1 MKDKGATPQNTM
13 KDKEATPQNTM
24 KDKEATPQN
33 AMKDK
38 GATPQNAMKDKGA
51 TPQNTMKDKEATPQ
65 NAMKDKGATPQN
77 TSRQTTQTQMLYR
90 ASPYPPNIPV
100 ALGIKIEPHHIF
112 GLCREARNNLHFLDE
127 ETIVFPSGNNCV
139 LYNVHQ
145 QQTNFIPGAMPY
157 QMEKQAIKA
166 LAISSDRCFLAV
178 SERGVQSTVSVY
190 DIKSDQCYKMQ
201 VLRGGDFNVKEFV
214 CMAFSADSKY
224 LLCQGGGPDWILFYW
239 DWETDEVI
247 ATVDTTRLGF
257 VSQVSFNPVDN
268 TQICVSGKYVFTIY
282 QLEKDRLKKIST
294 FKMDR
299 ENNKSHA
306 WLSEDSIV
314 FGTETGKLKLLKDGE
329 FSKNDP
335 SSTAVLP
342 CISAV
347 MAYSKGFAYAS
358 RLGEV
363 CLYEKIEYGYMKVAE
378 IRIPQDPCSN
388 EPSLSAQQE
397 IKSMCLSPSEETLA
411 ISTQHGQIY
420 HVNLASVEISQN
432 KQANFEYLFHS
443 LHSGSITGL
452 SVSSSKHL
460 FATCSKDNSVRI
472 WNYKTNSLELH
483 KEFPE
488 EPNCISLHPNGL
500 SILVGFS
507 DKVCL
512 MNLLVD
518 EFCTVQEFDI
528 QDCSECVFNH
538 DGTMF
543 AAVRDNLIS
552 IISIRTGDKVDL
564 NGHVNMVQFVKWSED
579 DRHLVSFGTDG
590 AVYEW
595 SVLGGECTLNESR
608 DGEILRDLA
617 SFDKAY
623 TAISMTHSVQA
634 VFVGT
639 AIGTVRV
646 MQYPLEESCWTEYP
660 AHSGPITKMIVTP
673 DDQYLVTASE
683 DGSLLIWTITD
694 LEGHQLSTVKETC
707 CTEEVLCSRAFL
719 EKKDQTIPEAHGL
732 IKLNKK
738 LECKLNQSQTDYE
751 KKHEESQKELLKNIE
766 GLESQIE
773 KLNIEKEERKI
784 SQEKALT
791 EMREKHAKELEDM
804 ENKHA
809 EETFQALKVQ
819 EDLKQKLDELH
830 KDYGKNLRKEEDSSF
845 CIMDKKQNMIQNE
858 VPLITI
864 NNRLDELI
872 EDRNRPTGETAET
885 EIEQLKNRIKEKN
898 LFFKQLKAEMEEN
911 NSRNKEVIHQLKEK
925 LKVKGNELC
934 TERQRVRNLK
944 VLVDRMKA
952 DIQTCSDFIQRPKML
967 KENFIKLYKRYI
979 KGAVRGLVEQ
989 ILCLVNRRAV
999 PTNDLYQEMN
1009 KIYRDWTQYSRTV
1022 KTDAHVR
1029 NSIANG
1035 RVALRD
1041 QFVEG
1046 VRDPSLRRE
1055 LRKFVRDHPRCT
1067 MMDVRDEAQ
1076 LWAAEESSASSKTS
1090 KSRYGSNMTQ
1100 CSALRVQ
1107 EKKPVT
1113 LEDVLDVVAEQGKAI
1128 SELTQVVKRLSVRNS
1143 ASLEA
1148 PRPRSQPKFTEDG
1161 QPICFRCQV
1170 AGHVAKNCPQRQSS
1184 RAVKPVSSD
1193 SQGNKSP
1200 QVVGSRAIQGG
1211 RTDSKD
1217 ALPAC
1222 DQLLQRAVG
1231 TCPVVELSIGGI
1243 TTKGLLD
1250 TGSQMMTSSPQ
1261 LVGSNSQQPT
1271 GLTYP
1276 TWVT

>member
-1 MKDKGATPQNTM
+1 MKDKGATPQNTMKDKGATPQNTMKDKGATPQNTM

-24 KDKEATPQN
+24 KDKGATPQN

-38 GATPQNAMKDKGA
+38 GATPQNAMKDKEA
-51 TPQNTMKDKEATPQ
+51 TPQNT
-65 NAMKDKGATPQN
+65 MKDKGATPQN

-1029 NSIANG
+1029 
-1035 RVALRD
+1035 
-1041 QFVEG
+1041 
-1046 VRDPSLRRE
+1046 
-1055 LRKFVRDHPRCT
+1055 
-1067 MMDVRDEAQ
+1067 
-1076 LWAAEESSASSKTS
+1076 SK
-1090 KSRYGSNMTQ
+1090 
-1100 CSALRVQ
+1100 
-1107 EKKPVT
+1107 
-1113 LEDVLDVVAEQGKAI
+1113 
-1128 SELTQVVKRLSVRNS
+1128 
-1143 ASLEA
+1143 
-1148 PRPRSQPKFTEDG
+1148 
-1161 QPICFRCQV
+1161 
-1170 AGHVAKNCPQRQSS
+1170 
-1184 RAVKPVSSD
+1184 
-1193 SQGNKSP
+1193 
-1200 QVVGSRAIQGG
+1200 
-1211 RTDSKD
+1211 
-1217 ALPAC
+1217 
-1222 DQLLQRAVG
+1222 
-1231 TCPVVELSIGGI
+1231 
-1243 TTKGLLD
+1243 
-1250 TGSQMMTSSPQ
+1250 
-1261 LVGSNSQQPT
+1261 
-1271 GLTYP
+1271 
-1276 TWVT
+1276 